1 MALQASGPIA
11 LFTDIRAEEIVKTPG
26 LSSTDFGLREV
37 SAAAAFTEPD
47 LMSEFY
53 GYSSV
58 TPIVWT
64 DIPSEIS
71 KNDTSINVRQSA
83 NTYDQGNGT
92 ITSKGFYYGTSTN
105 INSATKV
112 QVNTSNNTAEFTR
125 NFTGLNGGTTYRFWA
140 YAINDVGETVSGRR
154 DISTLATIPVSTVNS
169 WNGGIYANG
178 NPWSSTSTQLNA
190 WGNATSDSCYQHPY
204 YGLTCPDS
212 KSIGVSV
219 LWKFAG
225 NLNYTS
231 TFNTRRANN
240 TTTTNRRGLGFYA
253 WAGGDLYGSGSATSW
268 QPYHLR
274 GNNTYISN
282 MSSMSTYYN
291 GNGCGNNFRDYGSG
305 NGFNYNNDAGACI
318 YHGSI
323 NYYDIDW
330 YWSGGGSSGTINCC
344 FGRVIQEFNSGS
356 GIYFTQ

>member
-1 MALQASGPIA
+1 MALQTSGPIA
-11 LFTDIRAEEIVKTPG
+11 LFLEIRAEEIVKTPS
-26 LSSTDFGLREV
+26 LSATDFGLREV
-37 SAAAAFTEPD
+37 SAAAGFTEPD

-64 DIPSEIS
+64 SIPSEIS
-71 KNDTSINVRQSA
+71 KNDTSINVRQAA

-154 DISTLATIPVSTVNS
+154 DITTLPTIPVSTVGS
-169 WNGGIYANG
+169 WSGGIYANG
-178 NPWSSTSTQLNA
+178 NPWSNNANYAGYLNA
-190 WGNATSDSCYQHPY
+190 WGNATSNSCYQHPY

-212 KSIGVSV
+212 KSIGISV
-219 LWKFAG
+219 LWQFAG
-225 NLNYTS
+225 NLNYVS
-231 TFNTRRANN
+231 TFYSRRANN
-240 TTTTNRRGLGFYA
+240 TTTTNRRNLQFYA
-253 WAGGDLYGSGSATSW
+253 WCGGDIYGGGSATSW

-274 GNNTYISN
+274 GNNSYISN
-282 MSSMSTYYN
+282 MNSQSTYYN
-291 GNGCGNNFRDYGSG
+291 GSGCGNSFRDYGDG
-305 NGFNYNNDAGACI
+305 YNNDAGSCI

-330 YWSGGGSSGTINCC
+330 YMQGGGSTANVSN
-344 FGRVIQEFNSGS
+344 FGRVIQEFSSSSGV
-356 GIYFTQ
+356 YYTQ